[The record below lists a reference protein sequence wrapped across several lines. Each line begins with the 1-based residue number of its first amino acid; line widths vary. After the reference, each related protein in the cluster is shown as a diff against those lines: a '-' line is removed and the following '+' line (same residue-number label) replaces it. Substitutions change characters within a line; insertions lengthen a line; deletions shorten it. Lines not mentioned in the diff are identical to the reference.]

1 MVVIFS
7 VCDARCLDMWS
18 QQRSRIAPTETIM
31 ELDEVLVLLS
41 LREGQI
47 GSKKKFEYPT
57 DKGGSM
63 DLDYPVDMEDAMDI
77 DSIEFEDIE
86 EPTFPEPEDVP
97 QRPPE
102 EPSMPLEV
110 PPVPPKPPVY
120 ELEEE
125 EEQQQPEEPQV
136 EEVLE
141 RLLVR
146 LLSPTNLGA
155 QFALNQHKQSDDGE
169 QPLPTPSENRFY
181 PVQRHQSS
189 FATGTNVFQRVNEP
203 QEEPHQNQSSFA
215 SGRNVFQRYNEPEQE
230 EAHQHQYQ
238 YQHQKQ
244 QNHRFVPFP
253 VQVHHHYY
261 YFNGSESGGPEPRQR
276 SSTSEPLEVPS
287 VQLLEARNKSTQL
300 PLPWDA
306 SSTPA
311 EERAYLLSLYLQLAV
326 NLVVLAYALH
336 LVWSVVG
343 AIRRD
348 VTHKL
353 SRHANNLLV
362 EIALCE
368 RSYRENHCSPDEI
381 VPALEQMCAYW
392 EQCMLQDPARGGN
405 VSSLGA
411 QTIGMVLTSLVEP
424 LSFKAL
430 AVFAAAVFLVYV
442 YNFGFGYVRARTYWG

>member
-1 MVVIFS
+1 
-7 VCDARCLDMWS
+7 
-18 QQRSRIAPTETIM
+18 M
-31 ELDEVLVLLS
+31 ELDEVLVQLS
-41 LREGQI
+41 LREGQP
-47 GSKKKFEYPT
+47 SSNHRNFDYPV
-57 DKGGSM
+57 DKHNP
-63 DLDYPVDMEDAMDI
+63 LDYDVDMEDAMDI

-86 EPTFPEPEDVP
+86 DIEEPVIPEPEE
-97 QRPPE
+97 PPE
-102 EPSMPLEV
+102 WIPEE
-110 PPVPPKPPVY
+110 PPKPPVY

-125 EEQQQPEEPQV
+125 EPEKPAG

-155 QFALNQHKQSDDGE
+155 QFALNQHNKESDDE
-169 QPLPTPSENRFY
+169 PEPLPTPSENRFY

-189 FATGTNVFQRVNEP
+189 FASGTNLFQRVK
-203 QEEPHQNQSSFA
+203 
-215 SGRNVFQRYNEPEQE
+215 EPEQE
-230 EAHQHQYQ
+230 ETQ
-238 YQHQKQ
+238 QKQ
-244 QNHRFVPFP
+244 QQHPRFVPFP

-261 YFNGSESGGPEPRQR
+261 YFNGREYGGPAPRER
-276 SSTSEPLEVPS
+276 NSTSEPVEVPS

-336 LVWSVVG
+336 LVWTVVG
-343 AIRRD
+343 AIRKD